1 MPLQKLL
8 FKPGI
13 NREITSYSNE
23 GAWVDADKI
32 RFRQGFP
39 EKIGGWES
47 ISSATFL
54 GVCRS
59 LKAWVTLG
67 GVDLLGV
74 GTNLKFY
81 LEQGGQYNDI
91 TPIRATTSLTN
102 PFTTVN
108 GNTVVTVTDAT
119 AGYENGDFVTFSGA
133 SAVGGLTLN
142 GEFEITYIAGN
153 TYTIVSPA
161 AATSGAT
168 GGGSVTA
175 TYQINIGAS
184 VGVPIVGWGAGAWGL
199 GVWGTGGSSVKPI
212 RLWSQA
218 NFGQSL
224 IFGPRGGGIFFWDGS
239 GSSSTRGVL
248 VSGIAG
254 ASGVPTVQNLLIT
267 SDASR
272 FVFCIGA
279 NPIGTTTQN
288 PMHVRWSAQEDFL
301 DWTPSAV
308 NQAGSLTLS
317 RGSELV
323 AVMQARQEILIWSNS
338 ALYSFQYVEP
348 PIVWSSQLV
357 GDNISIA
364 SQNSMAY
371 ANGTAYWMGKDK
383 FYKYDGRTQ
392 PLPCDVRRYVFAD
405 INPQQYDQVYAGTN
419 EGFHEVWWFYCSS
432 ASKTNDRY
440 VVYNYLENTWY
451 YGTMGRTAWLDTGE
465 RPSPIAATY
474 NNKLVVQE
482 VGCDDAETTS
492 PVAIPAYVSS
502 GQFDLD
508 EGTNFSFVWRVLP
521 DLNFD
526 GSTTSAPSI
535 DMSLLPQ
542 ANSGSGYNDP
552 LSQGGSNEGA
562 VTRSSVVPVDQ
573 YTGQV
578 NVRVRGRQM
587 AFKIE
592 SSNVG
597 VKWQLGSPRID
608 LRPDGRR

>member
-1 MPLQKLL
+1 MSLQKLS

-13 NREITSYSNE
+13 NREVTSYSNE
-23 GAWVDADKI
+23 GGWVDSDKI

-39 EKIGGWES
+39 EKIGGWQS
-47 ISSATFL
+47 ISSATFQ
-54 GVCRS
+54 GTCRS
-59 LKAWVTLG
+59 LNSWVTLG
-67 GVDLLGV
+67 SVNLLGV

-81 LEQGGQYNDI
+81 LEIGGQYNDI
-91 TPIRATTSLTN
+91 TPIRATNSLTN

-119 AGYENGDFVTFSGA
+119 AGYEDGDFVTFSGA

-142 GEFEITYIAGN
+142 GEFQITYISGS

-168 GGGSVTA
+168 GGGSVSA
-175 TYQINIGAS
+175 AYQINVGNAS
-184 VGVPIVGWGAGAWGL
+184 AAPSLGWGAGPWGM
-199 GVWGTGGSSVKPI
+199 GVWGTGIATSQPV

-218 NFGQSL
+218 NFGEDL
-224 IFGPRGGGIFFWDGS
+224 IFGPHGKGIYIWDAS
-239 GSSSTRGVL
+239 GTPTTRGVL
-248 VSGIAG
+248 ISSLVG
-254 ASGVPTVQNLLIT
+254 ASGVPTIQNILAV

-272 FVFCIGA
+272 FVFAIGA
-279 NPIGTTTQN
+279 NEIGTTTQN
-288 PMHVRWSAQEDFL
+288 PMHVRWSSQEDFL

-317 RGSELV
+317 RGSKLV
-323 AVMQARQEILIWSNS
+323 AVMQARQEILIWSDS
-338 ALYSFQYVEP
+338 ALYSFQYVGSN
-348 PIVWSSQLV
+348 IVWTSQLV
-357 GDNISIA
+357 GDNVSIA
-364 SQNSMAY
+364 SQNATAY
-371 ANGTAYWMGKDK
+371 ANGVSYWMGKDK
-383 FYKYDGRTQ
+383 FYMYDGRVQ
-392 PLPCDVRRYVFAD
+392 PLPCDVRRYVFSD
-405 INPQQYDQVYAGTN
+405 INSQQYDQVYAGTN

-432 ASKTNDRY
+432 FASNNDKY
-440 VVYNYLENTWY
+440 VVYNYLEGTWY
-451 YGTMGRTAWLDTGE
+451 YGNMGRTAWLDTGE
-465 RPSPIAATY
+465 RDSPIAATL
-474 NNKLVVQE
+474 NNKLVSQE
-482 VGCDDAETTS
+482 IGCDDAETST
-492 PVAIPAYVSS
+492 PVPIAAYVSS

-526 GSTTSAPSI
+526 GSTVTNPSAN
-535 DMSLLPQ
+535 MSLIPL

-552 LSQGGSNEGA
+552 LSQGGSNAGV
-562 VTRSSVVPVDQ
+562 VTRSSVVPIDQ

-592 SSNVG
+592 SSDVG

>member
-1 MPLQKLL
+1 MPLQKLV

-23 GAWVDADKI
+23 ARWIDSDKI

-39 EKIGGWES
+39 EKIGGWQA
-47 ISSATFL
+47 ISTATFL

-59 LKAWVTLG
+59 LNSWVTLG
-67 GVDLLGV
+67 GVSLLGV

-81 LEQGGQYNDI
+81 LEQGAQYNDI
-91 TPIRATTSLTN
+91 TPIRATNSLTN

-142 GEFEITYIAGN
+142 GEFQITYISGS
-153 TYTIVSPA
+153 TYTIVSPN

-168 GGGSVTA
+168 GGGSVSAAYQLNVGTA
-175 TYQINIGAS
+175 
-184 VGVPIVGWGAGAWGL
+184 VGVPIVGWGAGAWGI
-199 GVWGTGGSSVKPI
+199 GVWGTGTPSVQPI
-212 RLWSQA
+212 RLWSQS

-224 IFGPRGGGIFFWDGS
+224 IFGPRGGGIYFWDGN
-239 GSSSTRGVL
+239 GSTSTRGVL
-248 VSGIAG
+248 VSDIVG
-254 ASGVPTVQNLLIT
+254 ASGVPTVQNILTT

-272 FVFCIGA
+272 FVFAIGA
-279 NPIGTTTQN
+279 NDFGTTTQN
-288 PMHVRWSAQEDFL
+288 PMLVRWSSQEDYL
-301 DWTPSAV
+301 DWTPSAT

-317 RGSELV
+317 RGSKLV
-323 AVMQARQEILIWSNS
+323 AVMQARQEMLIWSDS

-348 PIVWSSQLV
+348 PIVWTSQLV

-364 SQNSMAY
+364 SQNAMAY
-371 ANGTAYWMGKDK
+371 ANGVSYWMGKDK
-383 FYKYDGRTQ
+383 FYMYDGRVQ
-392 PLPCDVRRYVFAD
+392 PLPCDVRRYVFSD

-432 ASKTNDRY
+432 ASSANDRY

-465 RPSPIAATY
+465 RSSPIAATY
-474 NNKLVVQE
+474 NNKLVAQE

-492 PVAIPAYVSS
+492 PVAISAYVSS

-526 GSTTSAPSI
+526 GSTTTAPSV

-552 LSQGGSNEGA
+552 LSQGGSNTGV

>member
-1 MPLQKLL
+1 MPLQKLV

-23 GAWVDADKI
+23 ARWIDSDKI

-39 EKIGGWES
+39 EKIGGWQA

-59 LKAWVTLG
+59 LNSWVTLG
-67 GVDLLGV
+67 GVSLLGV

-81 LEQGGQYNDI
+81 LEQGAQYNDI
-91 TPIRATTSLTN
+91 TPIRATNSLTN

-119 AGYENGDFVTFSGA
+119 AGYENGDFVIFSGA

-142 GEFEITYIAGN
+142 GEFQITYISGS
-153 TYTIVSPA
+153 TYTIVSPN
-161 AATSGAT
+161 AATSAAT
-168 GGGSVTA
+168 GGGSVSA
-175 TYQINIGAS
+175 AYQLNIGTA
-184 VGVPIVGWGAGAWGL
+184 VGVPIVGWGAGAWGI
-199 GVWGTGGSSVKPI
+199 GVWGTGTPSVQPI
-212 RLWSQA
+212 RLWSQS

-224 IFGPRGGGIFFWDGS
+224 IFGPRGGGIYFWDGN
-239 GSSSTRGVL
+239 GSTSTRGVL
-248 VSGIAG
+248 VSGIGG
-254 ASGVPTVQNLLIT
+254 ASGVPTVQNILTT

-272 FVFCIGA
+272 FVFAIGA
-279 NPIGTTTQN
+279 NDFGTTTQN
-288 PMHVRWSAQEDFL
+288 PMLVRWSSQEDYL
-301 DWTPSAV
+301 DWTPSAT

-317 RGSELV
+317 RGSKLV
-323 AVMQARQEILIWSNS
+323 AVMQARQEMLIWSDS

-348 PIVWSSQLV
+348 PIVWTSQLV

-364 SQNSMAY
+364 SQNAMAY
-371 ANGTAYWMGKDK
+371 ANGVSYWMGKDK
-383 FYKYDGRTQ
+383 FYMYDGRVQ
-392 PLPCDVRRYVFAD
+392 PLPCDVRRYVFSD

-432 ASKTNDRY
+432 ASNANDRY

-465 RPSPIAATY
+465 RSSPIAATY
-474 NNKLVVQE
+474 NNKLVAQE

-492 PVAIPAYVSS
+492 PVAISAYVSS

-526 GSTTSAPSI
+526 GSTTTAPSV

-552 LSQGGSNEGA
+552 LSQGGSNTGV

>member
-1 MPLQKLL
+1 MPLQKLV

-23 GAWVDADKI
+23 ARWIDSDKI

-39 EKIGGWES
+39 EKIGGWQA

-59 LKAWVTLG
+59 LNSWVTLG
-67 GVDLLGV
+67 GVSLLGV

-81 LEQGGQYNDI
+81 LEQGAQYNDI
-91 TPIRATTSLTN
+91 TPIRATNSLTN

-119 AGYENGDFVTFSGA
+119 AGYENGDFVIFSGA

-142 GEFEITYIAGN
+142 GEFQITYISGS
-153 TYTIVSPA
+153 TYTIVSPN
-161 AATSGAT
+161 AATSAAT
-168 GGGSVTA
+168 GGGSVSA
-175 TYQINIGAS
+175 AYQLNIGTA
-184 VGVPIVGWGAGAWGL
+184 VGVPIVGWGAGAWGI
-199 GVWGTGGSSVKPI
+199 GVWGTGTPSVQPI
-212 RLWSQA
+212 RLWSQS

-224 IFGPRGGGIFFWDGS
+224 IFGPRGGGIYFWDGN
-239 GSSSTRGVL
+239 GSTSTRGVL
-248 VSGIAG
+248 VSGIGG
-254 ASGVPTVQNLLIT
+254 ASGVPTVQNILTT

-272 FVFCIGA
+272 FVFAIGA
-279 NPIGTTTQN
+279 NDFGTTTQN
-288 PMHVRWSAQEDFL
+288 PMLVRWSSQEDYL
-301 DWTPSAV
+301 DWTPSAT

-317 RGSELV
+317 RGSKLV
-323 AVMQARQEILIWSNS
+323 AVMQARQEMLIWSDS

-348 PIVWSSQLV
+348 PIVWTSQLV

-364 SQNSMAY
+364 SQNAMAY
-371 ANGTAYWMGKDK
+371 ANGVSYWMGKDK
-383 FYKYDGRTQ
+383 FYMYDGRVQ
-392 PLPCDVRRYVFAD
+392 PLPCDVRRYVFSD

-432 ASKTNDRY
+432 ASSANDRY

-465 RPSPIAATY
+465 RSSPIAATY
-474 NNKLVVQE
+474 NNKLVAQE

-492 PVAIPAYVSS
+492 PVAISAYVSS

-526 GSTTSAPSI
+526 GSTTTAPSV

-552 LSQGGSNEGA
+552 LSQGGSNTGV

>member
-1 MPLQKLL
+1 MPLTKLQY
-8 FKPGI
+8 KPGI

-23 GAWVDADKI
+23 ARWIDSDKI

-39 EKIGGWES
+39 EKIGGWQA
-47 ISSATFL
+47 ISTATFL

-59 LKAWVTLG
+59 LNSWVTLG
-67 GVDLLGV
+67 GVSLLGV

-81 LEQGGQYNDI
+81 LEQGAQYNDI
-91 TPIRATTSLTN
+91 TPIRATNRLTN

-142 GEFEITYIAGN
+142 GEFQITYISGS
-153 TYTIVSPA
+153 TYTIVSPN

-168 GGGSVTA
+168 GGGSVSAAYQLNVGTA
-175 TYQINIGAS
+175 
-184 VGVPIVGWGAGAWGL
+184 VGVPIVGWGAGAWGI
-199 GVWGTGGSSVKPI
+199 GVWGTGSPSVQPI
-212 RLWSQA
+212 RLWSQS

-224 IFGPRGGGIFFWDGS
+224 IFGPRGGGIFFWDGN
-239 GSSSTRGVL
+239 GSTSTRGVL
-248 VSGIAG
+248 VSGIGG
-254 ASGVPTVQNLLIT
+254 ASGVPTVPNILTT

-272 FVFCIGA
+272 FVFAIGA

-288 PMHVRWSAQEDFL
+288 PMHVRWSSQEDYL
-301 DWTPSAV
+301 DWTPSAT

-317 RGSELV
+317 RGSKLV
-323 AVMQARQEILIWSNS
+323 AVMQARQEILIWSDS

-348 PIVWSSQLV
+348 PVVWASQLV

-364 SQNSMAY
+364 SPNAAAY
-371 ANGTAYWMGKDK
+371 ANGVSYWMGKDK
-383 FYKYDGRTQ
+383 FYMYDGRVQ

-432 ASKTNDRY
+432 ASSANDRY

-465 RPSPIAATY
+465 RSSPIAATY
-474 NNKLVVQE
+474 NNKLVAQE

-492 PVAIPAYVSS
+492 PVAISAYVSS

-526 GSTTSAPSI
+526 GSTTTAPSV

-552 LSQGGSNEGA
+552 LSQGGSNTGV